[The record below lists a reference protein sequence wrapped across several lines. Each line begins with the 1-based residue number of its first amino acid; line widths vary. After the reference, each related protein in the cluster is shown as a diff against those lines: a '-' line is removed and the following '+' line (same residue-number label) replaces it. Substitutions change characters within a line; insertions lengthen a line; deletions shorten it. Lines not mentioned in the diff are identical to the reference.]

1 MVQFFCLLLNFVTP
15 QDVPGPSYT
24 FPAPALES
32 ATFLRSPTS
41 SPKLFQ
47 EPSGYLTYVIQRIIQ
62 LSFVSTHV
70 AFIFLCRSYPVVCFV
85 EVCVFVYVH
94 VEEGGLQRCHQL
106 VVKLVSLNLSCLNI
120 FVFFVWMYLLKAFTK
135 LLCTSDVLCTVPD
148 NQVPYGKGF
157 FF

>member
-1 MVQFFCLLLNFVTP
+1 MTP
-15 QDVPGPSYT
+15 QDVPGSSYT

-120 FVFFVWMYLLKAFTK
+120 FVFFV
-135 LLCTSDVLCTVPD
+135 
-148 NQVPYGKGF
+148 
-157 FF
+157 